1 MHPMEASEIY
11 KCIAD
16 PQRLRI
22 LNLLEAGP
30 LCVCHMQELLEVP
43 QVKMSKQLAIMKQLE
58 LIESHREG
66 TWMIY
71 SLQGSCPE
79 LIRANLNYLR
89 EAACAECNQLQTD
102 LLHRGKLILRITE
115 AGDDCPE
122 SVCEQISC
130 C

>member
-1 MHPMEASEIY
+1 MLTSDLL

-30 LCVCHMQELLEVP
+30 LCVCHLQDILDAP
-43 QVKMSKQLAIMKQLE
+43 QVKISKQLAMMKPLG
-58 LIESHREG
+58 LIAAEREG

-71 SLQGSCPE
+71 SLQEPADG
-79 LIRANLNYLR
+79 LLQANLDYLR
-89 EAACAECNQLQTD
+89 KSDSAECGQLQAD
-102 LLHRGKLILRITE
+102 LKAREKLVKKLTKQPF
-115 AGDDCPE
+115 DCPAP
-122 SVCEQISC
+122 VCETIGC